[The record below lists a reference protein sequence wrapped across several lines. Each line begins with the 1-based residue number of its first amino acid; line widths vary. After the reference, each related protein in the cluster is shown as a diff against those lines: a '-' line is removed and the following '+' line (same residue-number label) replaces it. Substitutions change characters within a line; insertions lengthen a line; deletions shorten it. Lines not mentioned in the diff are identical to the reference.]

1 MLLLRFKHILLM
13 YYWQGI
19 FKSCAIFLNINGCS
33 YTVTVGVALELVSL
47 MHFLPPETQKMVSL
61 LLEGQ

>member
-1 MLLLRFKHILLM
+1 M

-47 MHFLPPETQKMVSL
+47 MHFFPPETQKMVSL